1 MESNRTIKNQTMIKK
16 ILITSSLLLS
26 ISFSN
31 GQELISRLLEGNDST
46 LAPDPSDKIKKN
58 KKWSAT
64 SIIDLSSF
72 YGTKDHASGINNQG
86 IGFNIGLEMYRK
98 WCDAS
103 SLVLG
108 AYFVN
113 QSSQYD
119 VGKSLFQ
126 VNNPQ
131 FHRQTLNVSSLG
143 LRLMD
148 RIFITPA
155 HNQVRTFFDFGG
167 YANVFRSG
175 RLINEYR
182 YNPRINGVREEI
194 QTLNKLDY
202 INPIEYG
209 PMVRVGNSL
218 LALTFSYRMTNYFRN
233 APNLVEIPQWMW
245 SIQIGGNN

>member
-1 MESNRTIKNQTMIKK
+1 MIKK
-16 ILITSSLLLS
+16 LLITGAFLMALS
-26 ISFSN
+26 QSR
-31 GQELISRLLEGNDST
+31 GQELISRILEGNDST
-46 LAPDPSDKIKKN
+46 LAPSTNDGTKKN

-72 YGTKDHASGINNQG
+72 SGTKDHASGINNQG
-86 IGFNIGLEMYRK
+86 LGFNIGLEVYRK

-119 VGKSLFQ
+119 LGKSLFQ

-131 FHRQTLNVSSLG
+131 FHRQTLNVSALG
-143 LRLMD
+143 LRIMD
-148 RIFITPA
+148 RIFL
-155 HNQVRTFFDFGG
+155 NSVESKSRVFCDFGG
-167 YANVFRSG
+167 YANVFRTG
-175 RLINEYR
+175 RLTTEYR

-202 INPIEYG
+202 INPMEYG
-209 PMVRVGNSL
+209 PMVRVGNNL
-218 LALTFSYRMTNYFRN
+218 LALTFSYRMTDYFKN
-233 APNLVEIPQWMW
+233 APNLVEIPKWMW

>member
-1 MESNRTIKNQTMIKK
+1 MIKK
-16 ILITSSLLLS
+16 LLFTGAFLMALS
-26 ISFSN
+26 QSR
-31 GQELISRLLEGNDST
+31 GQELISRILEGNDST
-46 LAPDPSDKIKKN
+46 LAPITEDGTKK
-58 KKWSAT
+58 KSKWDAT

-72 YGTKDHASGINNQG
+72 SGTKDHASGINNQG
-86 IGFNIGLEMYRK
+86 IGFNIGLEVYRK

-119 VGKSLFQ
+119 VGKSLFP

-131 FHRQTLNVSSLG
+131 FHRQTLNVSALG

-148 RIFITPA
+148 RIFITPS
-155 HNQVRTFFDFGG
+155 HNKIRTFFDFGG
-167 YANVFRSG
+167 YANVFRTGS
-175 RLINEYR
+175 LVNEYR

-194 QTLNKLDY
+194 QTYRKLDY
-202 INPIEYG
+202 INPVEYG
-209 PMVRVGNSL
+209 PMVRIGNNL
-218 LALTFSYRMTNYFRN
+218 LALTFSYRMSNYFKN
-233 APNLVEIPQWMW
+233 APNLVEIPKWMW

>member
-1 MESNRTIKNQTMIKK
+1 MIKK
-16 ILITSSLLLS
+16 FLITGSLLLS
-26 ISFSN
+26 FSLSQ
-31 GQELISRLLEGNDST
+31 GQELISRLLEANDST

-72 YGTKDHASGINNQG
+72 SGTKDHASGINNLG
-86 IGFNIGLEMYRK
+86 LGFNIGLEVYRK

-119 VGKSLFQ
+119 LGKSLFQ

-131 FHRQTLNVSSLG
+131 FHRQTLNVSALG
-143 LRLMD
+143 LRIMD
-148 RIFITPA
+148 RIFL
-155 HNQVRTFFDFGG
+155 NSVESKSRVFCDFGG
-167 YANVFRSG
+167 YANVFRTG
-175 RLINEYR
+175 RLTTEYR

-202 INPIEYG
+202 INPMEYG
-209 PMVRVGNSL
+209 PMVRVGNNI

-233 APNLVEIPQWMW
+233 APNLVEIPKWMW